1 MGRRI
6 ITTQLEAKGEEARLD
21 GYFDKLIKYI
31 PTEIVGGWIAMTGL
45 IKGASNIP
53 TNTILWILFVIFI
66 GLTAVYIIQQTF
78 EPKKPLAIK
87 QTSISTIA
95 FMVWVFALGEPFNSL
110 SFYNPVYGSIL
121 LILYN
126 LTIPL
131 INPIEESKK
140 NNMRV

>member
-6 ITTQLEAKGEEARLD
+6 ITSQLQAKGEEARLD

-78 EPKKPLAIK
+78 QPKKPLAIK

-121 LILYN
+121 LIVYN

>member
-6 ITTQLEAKGEEARLD
+6 ITSQLQAKGKEAELD

-31 PTEIVGGWIAMTGL
+31 PTEIVGAWIAITGL

-53 TNTILWILFVIFI
+53 TNTILWILFVIFT

-95 FMVWVFALGEPFNSL
+95 FIVWVFALGEPFNSL

-131 INPIEESKK
+131 INPVEESKK

>member
-6 ITTQLEAKGEEARLD
+6 IISQLEAKSEEAKLD

-31 PTEIVGGWIAMTGL
+31 PTEIVGGWVAITGL

-53 TNTILWILFVIFI
+53 TNTTLWILFIIFT
-66 GLTAVYIIQQTF
+66 GLTALYILQQTF

-87 QTSISTIA
+87 QTIISTTA
-95 FMVWVFALGEPFNSL
+95 FIVWVFALGKPFDSL

-131 INPIEESKK
+131 INPVEESKK
-140 NNMRV
+140 N

>member
-6 ITTQLEAKGEEARLD
+6 ITSQYEAKGEGTKLD

-31 PTEIVGGWIAMTGL
+31 PTEIVGGWIAITGL
-45 IKGASNIP
+45 IKSASDIP
-53 TNTILWILFVIFI
+53 TNTILWILLVIFT
-66 GLTAVYIIQQTF
+66 GLTAVYILKQTF

-95 FMVWVFALGEPFNSL
+95 FMVWVFALGEPFESL
-110 SFYNPVYGSIL
+110 SFYNPVYGSVL
-121 LILYN
+121 LILFN

-131 INPIEESKK
+131 VNPVEDKKK
-140 NNMRV
+140 N

>member
-6 ITTQLEAKGEEARLD
+6 ITSQLQAKGEEAKLD

-31 PTEIVGGWIAMTGL
+31 PTEIVGGWIAIIGL
-45 IKGASNIP
+45 IRGASNIP
-53 TNTILWILFVIFI
+53 TNTILWILFIIFT
-66 GLTAVYIIQQTF
+66 GLTALYILNQTF
-78 EPKKPLAIK
+78 ESKKPLAIK
-87 QTSISTIA
+87 QTIISTIA
-95 FMVWVFALGEPFNSL
+95 FIVWVFALGKPFDSL

-131 INPIEESKK
+131 INPVEESKK
-140 NNMRV
+140 N